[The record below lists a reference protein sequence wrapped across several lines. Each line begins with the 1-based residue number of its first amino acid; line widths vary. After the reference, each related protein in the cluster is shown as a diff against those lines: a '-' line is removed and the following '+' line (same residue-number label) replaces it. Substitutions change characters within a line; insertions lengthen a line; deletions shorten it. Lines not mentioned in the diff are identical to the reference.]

1 MLEPTPPSTTTE
13 CEEEVTEID
22 MTLLSERKKELQKVE
37 NDVENLSETQKL
49 LAKLLGGQ
57 SGPLDAAA
65 ERLMDAVENSENG
78 KVALQQAEK
87 HANSRRTRIFS
98 IALAFGT
105 SIVLATAAT
114 LTVMKVQKRL

>member
-22 MTLLSERKKELQKVE
+22 MTLLLERKKELQKVE
-37 NDVENLSETQKL
+37 NDIENLSETQKL
-49 LAKLLGGQ
+49 VLKLLREQ
-57 SGPLDAAA
+57 SGPLDSAA
-65 ERLMDAVENSENG
+65 ERLMDAVENSEDG